1 MANFAT
7 HAVGGAV
14 LGTCGAAAGWL
25 TGDLDLGWSIT
36 LGAVTFVSSLAPD
49 LDARA
54 SIPARWL
61 WDGLAMLAAAW
72 WIFSVPL
79 VQSSAPRL
87 FIAALS
93 GLLIRGPLSRWVMK
107 KTRHR
112 GLLHTVQAALLVGC
126 GSGYAAFR
134 WGDATA
140 IEQLWLAG
148 AGLVGFLLHLLLDEA
163 FSVDINNARLR
174 RSFGTALKIW
184 DKKSPRLSLGLT
196 VLCGLCVFL
205 FAVGFVR

>member
-1 MANFAT
+1 MI
-7 HAVGGAV
+7 
-14 LGTCGAAAGWL
+14 LGT
-25 TGDLDLGWSIT
+25 
-36 LGAVTFVSSLAPD
+36 VTFAASLAPD

-61 WDGLAMLAAAW
+61 WDGLAVFAAGW

-93 GLLIRGPLSRWVMK
+93 GLLIRGPISRLVMK

-112 GLLHTVQAALLVGC
+112 GLFHTVQAALLVGC
-126 GSGYAAFR
+126 ACGDAAYR

-140 IEQLWLAG
+140 IERLWIAG
-148 AGLVGFLLHLLLDEA
+148 AGLAGFLLHLVLDEA
-163 FSVDINNARLR
+163 FSVDLSNRRLR
-174 RSFGTALKIW
+174 RSFGSALKVW
-184 DKKSPRLSLGLT
+184 DKKSPGLSLGLT
-196 VLCGLCVFL
+196 LLCGAWLAL
-205 FAVGFVR
+205 FAVSFLR